1 MLEILQIWLHRFYK
15 LICQK
20 SQKVI
25 IVLIYYLVEVEPIK
39 FIVTD
44 IYKFFLVKLVEVL
57 VFSFFFL
64 IDLLSFK
71 AFGGFFFFNFQLKF
85 L

>member
-15 LICQK
+15 LIYQK

-57 VFSFFFL
+57 VFSLFFL

-71 AFGGFFFFNFQLKF
+71 AFGGFFF
-85 L
+85 